1 MISRST
7 ELILPLCSAL
17 ERPQLEYC
25 AILGFTVQK
34 DRELPERD
42 QQRVTKMT
50 GGMEHLPYE
59 ERLRDLGLFTLE
71 KRRLRGGSHQFINT

>member
-1 MISRST
+1 VISRST

-25 AILGFTVQK
+25 VILGFTVQK

-50 GGMEHLPYE
+50 EGMEHLPYE

-71 KRRLRGGSHQFINT
+71 KRRLRGDLISL